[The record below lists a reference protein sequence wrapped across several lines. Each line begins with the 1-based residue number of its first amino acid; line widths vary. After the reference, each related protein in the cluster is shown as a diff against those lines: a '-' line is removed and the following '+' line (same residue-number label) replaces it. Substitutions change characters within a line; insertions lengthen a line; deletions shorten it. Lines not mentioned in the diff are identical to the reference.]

1 MTWKI
6 ENIGKAIFALLTESE
21 TGYRQID
28 AKGNGKVMA
37 ETFADRLLSESA

>member
-6 ENIGKAIFALLTESE
+6 ENIGKAIFALLT
-21 TGYRQID
+21 GGNGILID
-28 AKGNGKVMA
+28 AKGSGKAMA